1 MASTLACIEGGG
13 MTYRQISWAITGTLF
28 VATLGIGAASY
39 ALDLGAVMHDLH
51 CLEHGSRVTSAPA
64 RA

>member
-1 MASTLACIEGGG
+1 